1 VNANKVWVGGFA
13 HCANIFIPSSNSSRE
28 NAMKNL
34 YAQDNET
41 ISIYENHVINLL
53 KSINLLTE
61 KDFLEPIPRL
71 RNYMLVRQ
79 AANSVF
85 VALGRLTFSEIEE
98 SMPELINS
106 ANLDEKMSKYE
117 EHILNLRKAIG
128 WESSKTMSQS
138 SAV

>member
-1 VNANKVWVGGFA
+1 MIK
-13 HCANIFIPSSNSSRE
+13 
-28 NAMKNL
+28 MKRL
-34 YAQDNET
+34 IKFLRFQLKKY
-41 ISIYENHVINLL
+41 VINLL

-61 KDFLEPIPRL
+61 KDFSEPISKS
-71 RNYMLVRQ
+71 RNYMLVQQ

>member
-1 VNANKVWVGGFA
+1 MDVNKIWAGGFA
-13 HCANIFIPSSNSSRE
+13 HCASISIPSSKPGKES
-28 NAMKNL
+28 AMENL

-61 KDFLEPIPRL
+61 KDFSEPIPRL
-71 RNYMLVRQ
+71 RSYMLVRQ